1 MTEQT
6 SPAPPKAN
14 AAAAQADQ
22 QPGKTHSGPSPLD
35 IPARPGTPKPASRPA
50 PSAHVPA
57 AQPGAQPAAAQ
68 QHSPAGANQPAK
80 SQHAAD
86 QTAAQGTPPQATP
99 TQAVT
104 ARVTGAQALV
114 LALEQVGV
122 EVVFGI
128 PGGAV
133 LPAYDPLLDS
143 NKIRHILVRHEQ
155 GAGHAATGYAQATG
169 RTGVCMATSGPGAT
183 NLVTPLADA
192 YMDSVAVVAI
202 TGQVPS
208 NLIGTD
214 GFQEADISGITLP
227 ITKHNFLVTN
237 PGDIA
242 RTIGEAFHLAS
253 TGRPG
258 PVLVDIAKDAMQ
270 AMTDFTWP
278 VPFDLP
284 GYHPVTRP
292 HSRQVRE
299 AARMITEAKKP
310 VLYVGGGVIKAKAAE
325 ELRTLAELTG
335 APVVTTLM
343 ARGAFPDSH
352 RQNLGMPGMHGR
364 VAAVGALQKA
374 DLIVALG
381 ARFDDRVTGKLDTFA
396 PDALIV
402 HADIDPA
409 EISKNR
415 RADVPIVGD
424 CKEVI
429 SDLIAAV
436 QAEHAHDRTGDR
448 TEWWAQLDQWR
459 SRYPLGYDDP
469 DDGSLAPQYV
479 IERIGKLVGPEAI
492 YVAGVGQHQM
502 WAAQFIGYEH
512 PATWINSGGAG
523 TMGFAVPAA
532 MGAKVGKP
540 DTSVWAIDGD
550 GCFQM
555 TNQELATCAIED
567 IPVKIAVINNG
578 NLGMVRQWQTLFYDQ
593 RYSNTNLGDKKA
605 EVAGTRIPDFVKL
618 AEAYGCIG
626 LRCERKEDVDVIIEQ
641 AMAINDQP
649 VVIDFVVHAD
659 AMVWPMVAA
668 GTSND
673 DIKFARGMAPD
684 WDGADE

>member
-6 SPAPPKAN
+6 SPVPPKAH
-14 AAAAQADQ
+14 A
-22 QPGKTHSGPSPLD
+22 PSPLD
-35 IPARPGTPKPASRPA
+35 IPARPAGQKPAQQPRSAAPA
-50 PSAHVPA
+50 SPAQPAVASQPAAPQPA
-57 AQPGAQPAAAQ
+57 AQA
-68 QHSPAGANQPAK
+68 
-80 SQHAAD
+80 
-86 QTAAQGTPPQATP
+86 TAA
-99 TQAVT
+99 T
-104 ARVTGAQALV
+104 APVRVTGAQALV
-114 LALEQVGV
+114 LAMEKVGV

-143 NKIRHILVRHEQ
+143 KQIRHILVRHEQ
-155 GAGHAATGYAQATG
+155 GAGHAAAGYAQATG

-192 YMDSVAVVAI
+192 YMDSVPLVAI
-202 TGQVPS
+202 TGQVS
-208 NLIGTD
+208 TSLIGTD
-214 GFQEADISGITLP
+214 GFQEADISGITYP
-227 ITKHNFLVTN
+227 ITKHNFLVTKAE
-237 PGDIA
+237 DIA

-270 AMTDFTWP
+270 ATTDFSWP

-299 AARMITEAKKP
+299 AAKMISDAKRP
-310 VLYVGGGVIKAKAAE
+310 VLYVGGGVIKADASS
-325 ELRTLAELTG
+325 ELKELAELTG

-352 RQNLGMPGMHGR
+352 PQHLGMPGMHGT

-381 ARFDDRVTGKLDTFA
+381 ARFDDRVTGKLDSFA

-429 SDLIAAV
+429 AELIAAV
-436 QAEHAHDRTGDR
+436 ATDHQHGRKGDHAQ
-448 TEWWAQLDQWR
+448 WWAQLEHLRQK
-459 SRYPLGYDDP
+459 YPLGYDEAA
-469 DDGSLAPQYV
+469 DGSLAPQYV
-479 IERIGKLVGPEAI
+479 IERIGQLVGPDGV
-492 YVAGVGQHQM
+492 YLAGVGQHQM
-502 WAAQFIGYEH
+502 WAAQFIGYEK
-512 PATWINSGGAG
+512 PRTWINSGGAG

-532 MGAKVGKP
+532 MGAKVGLP
-540 DTSVWAIDGD
+540 GAEVWAIDGD

-555 TNQELATCAIED
+555 TNQELATCAIEG
-567 IPVKIAVINNG
+567 IPVKIAIINNG
-578 NLGMVRQWQTLFYDQ
+578 NLGMVRQWQTLFYNE
-593 RYSNTNLGDKKA
+593 RYSNTNLGDRKTEAK
-605 EVAGTRIPDFVKL
+605 GTRIPDFVKL

-626 LRCERKEDVDVIIEQ
+626 LRCERREDVDAVIER

-649 VVIDFVVHAD
+649 VVIDFIVHED

-673 DIKFARGMAPD
+673 DISYARGIAPK
-684 WDGADE
+684 WDADSE

>member
-6 SPAPPKAN
+6 SPVPPKAH
-14 AAAAQADQ
+14 A
-22 QPGKTHSGPSPLD
+22 PSPLD
-35 IPARPGTPKPASRPA
+35 IPARTAAQQPPKSAPRPA
-50 PSAHVPA
+50 AP
-57 AQPGAQPAAAQ
+57 AQPAAARAGRRRPGPRR
-68 QHSPAGANQPAK
+68 PAQAAPAK
-80 SQHAAD
+80 
-86 QTAAQGTPPQATP
+86 T
-99 TQAVT
+99 
-104 ARVTGAQALV
+104 RVTGAQALV
-114 LALEQVGV
+114 LAMEKVGV

-143 NKIRHILVRHEQ
+143 KQIRHILVRHEQ

-192 YMDSVAVVAI
+192 YMDSVPVVAI
-202 TGQVPS
+202 TGQVS
-208 NLIGTD
+208 SSLIGTD
-214 GFQEADISGITLP
+214 GFQEADISGITYP
-227 ITKHNFLVTN
+227 ITKHNFLVTR
-237 PGDIA
+237 PEDIA

-270 AMTDFTWP
+270 ASTDFSWP
-278 VPFDLP
+278 VAFDLP

-299 AARMITEAKKP
+299 AAKMMAEAKRP
-310 VLYVGGGVIKAKAAE
+310 VLYVGGGVIKAEASAE
-325 ELRTLAELTG
+325 LVKLAELTG

-352 RQNLGMPGMHGR
+352 TLNLGMPGMHGT

-381 ARFDDRVTGKLDTFA
+381 ARFDDRVTGKLDSFA

-424 CKEVI
+424 CREVI
-429 SDLIAAV
+429 IELTAAV
-436 QAEHAHDRTGDR
+436 AADHQHGRKGDYAQ
-448 TEWWAQLDQWR
+448 WWVQLDHLR
-459 SRYPLGYDDP
+459 EKYPLGYDQA

-479 IERIGKLVGPEAI
+479 IERIGQLVGPDGV
-492 YVAGVGQHQM
+492 YLAGVGQHQM
-502 WAAQFIGYEH
+502 WAAQFIGYEK
-512 PATWINSGGAG
+512 PRTWINSGGAG

-532 MGAKVGKP
+532 MGAKVGLP
-540 DTSVWAIDGD
+540 DAQVWAIDGD

-555 TNQELATCAIED
+555 TNQELATCAIEG
-567 IPVKIAVINNG
+567 IAVKIAIINNG
-578 NLGMVRQWQTLFYDQ
+578 NLGMVRQWQTLFYNE
-593 RYSNTNLGDKKA
+593 RYSNTNLGDKKTEA
-605 EVAGTRIPDFVKL
+605 NGTRIPDFVKL

-626 LRCERKEDVDVIIEQ
+626 LRCERPEDVDAVIEQ

-649 VVIDFVVHAD
+649 VVIDFIVHKD

-673 DIKFARGMAPD
+673 AISYARGIAPQWEED
-684 WDGADE
+684 SQ